1 MEVFYKSL
9 MTDNEGDKEMFLAN
23 IKMKQKIIDA
33 LIAHADGNIKKH
45 VANINIFLENPAGVG
60 EHEDLLGTIVKEVK
74 KISDNE
80 EVISVLKKYF

>member
-1 MEVFYKSL
+1 

>member
-80 EVISVLKKYF
+80 EVIF

>member
-9 MTDNEGDKEMFLAN
+9 MTDNKGDKEMFLAN

>member
-1 MEVFYKSL
+1 
-9 MTDNEGDKEMFLAN
+9 
-23 IKMKQKIIDA
+23 MKQKIIDA